1 MESTKKGYLY
11 IISNPAYKGW
21 CKVGITEDID
31 KRLSTYQTG
40 DPFRNYK
47 VEYIL
52 HQFDYKTA
60 EKRLKETMKPFAKQI
75 KGEWYEI
82 DLMMAQDRLDEQ
94 LEDYNN
100 STLVAFSEISR

>member
-1 MESTKKGYLY
+1 VESTEKGYLY

-21 CKVGITEDID
+21 CKVGITEDIN

-40 DPFRNYK
+40 DPFRSYK

-52 HQFDYKTA
+52 HHFDYKTA

-82 DLMMAQDRLDEQ
+82 DLMMARDRLDEQ
-94 LEDYNN
+94 LGDYNN
-100 STLVAFSEISR
+100 STS